1 MKILH
6 FSKYYPP
13 YFGGIETVAYDIVEG
28 VNENNISC
36 DVLCFNSNLFSETEV
51 KNKYRVFRMGRLFEI
66 FSTPI
71 SLSVILKFISIAKN
85 YDIIHIH
92 HPNPLATFCLLIAKN
107 VIKDKKIIVHWHS
120 DIIKQKKMKI
130 FFAPFQH
137 YMLKRADLIITT
149 SEPYRLSSEC
159 LRQFLPKTKTVPI
172 GVVSLVNKVDFQHV
186 KLIKK
191 K

>member
-107 VIKDKKIIVHWHS
+107 VI
-120 DIIKQKKMKI
+120 
-130 FFAPFQH
+130 
-137 YMLKRADLIITT
+137 
-149 SEPYRLSSEC
+149 
-159 LRQFLPKTKTVPI
+159 
-172 GVVSLVNKVDFQHV
+172 
-186 KLIKK
+186 
-191 K
+191 